1 MVYEAALRLSS
12 EKSRGRELEPK
23 NVNGDAMTSAETG
36 AKAKDSVMAVQIPE
50 GREAAPMTGYCYW
63 GFVVPSALGVEAAAM
78 VSEAQAL
85 EAADLPAWQRQLFA
99 LASQLVFTGVSS
111 YADSVQ
117 LSSLPPLTP
126 QVAPDEAVQAVGLAL
141 SLWVSRALQ
150 GRTLQEFKDLADFL
164 GRSLVIHPES
174 GETLLAI
181 PLDAALEHQLHEWVA
196 RVGDAEDVTQC
207 RDRVRQ
213 AILSMAQA
221 AVAHYYRSI
230 LEKAPDSPHLEQVM
244 RFTARDVEKRLVEL
258 MDQLLP
264 TFPQAH
270 LVHMA
275 HYVETQLVR
284 SVSPL
289 ANDVVVRGRG
299 E

>member
-1 MVYEAALRLSS
+1 
-12 EKSRGRELEPK
+12 
-23 NVNGDAMTSAETG
+23 MTSAETG
-36 AKAKDSVMAVQIPE
+36 AEAEDSVMAVQIQDKK
-50 GREAAPMTGYCYW
+50 GAAPMASYCYW
-63 GFVVPSALGVEAAAM
+63 GFVVSSALGEEAATM
-78 VSEAQAL
+78 ISEARTL
-85 EAADLPAWQRQLFA
+85 EAADLPAWQRQVFA
-99 LASQLVFTGVSS
+99 LASQLVFAGVSS

-117 LSSLPPLTP
+117 LSPLPPLTP
-126 QVAPDEAVQAVGLAL
+126 QVEPDEAVQAVGLAL

-150 GRTLQEFKDLADFL
+150 SRTLQEFKDMADFL

-174 GETLLAI
+174 AETLLAI

-196 RVGDAEDVTQC
+196 RVGDAEDSTQC

-213 AILSMAQA
+213 AVLSMAQA
-221 AVAHYYRSI
+221 AVVHYYRSI
-230 LEKAPDSPHLEQVM
+230 LEKAPDSSHLEQVM
-244 RFTARDVEKRLVEL
+244 RFTAREVEKRLVEL

-284 SVSPL
+284 SARPL
-289 ANDVVVRGRG
+289 ANDVAARGRG